1 MRYIYKLFA
10 ALTCFVLILCGAS
23 SLYFYYQEKPD
34 ADIQLPLLS
43 IVLPETRLIVIAPHS
58 DDETLGCGGI
68 IRDVLAAGGQV
79 MVVVMTNGDSFTV
92 AAEEQFHRPA
102 VNSADYIQLGHVRQ
116 SETLRA
122 LKRLGLS
129 EDKVVFFGFPDHGL
143 SALWAENWNVR
154 QPYLSKYTASNHS
167 PYNNSYQQGVPYA
180 GQAVLAN
187 LGQVMSNFNPTLILA
202 PHPDDEHSDHA
213 ATWTFVAA
221 SFIGLSD
228 KEISPKPELY
238 TYLVHRGS
246 FPIPHGYRRDEV
258 LLPPRPLLQS
268 YNSQWMTYDIDAA
281 AESIKEQ
288 AIKEYASQLRVPI
301 MSSLL
306 NSFIRKNELFAKVDI
321 PLINHEQS
329 AVDLTSLATWNNQEP
344 ILVPSRGVKL
354 LDVLEPRAKIVNVSA
369 VSQHKNIWLRFH
381 IPDFLSNKMWYN
393 VSVVTFRIQ
402 QIERQREKQ
411 EFYFSAVDTN
421 LPLDN
426 IRRFQDDVIIKL
438 PHSPQGLPDYFF
450 VQILT
455 KDGFGVVCHHTVWQP
470 ARIRHSNLSGQSWFT
485 RVWRDSSVRS
495 ELISAKM
502 KHRGSGGETAQP
514 ELKPPIE
521 AGALTNA

>member
-1 MRYIYKLFA
+1 MRYIYKLLA
-10 ALTCFVLILCGAS
+10 ALTCFILVLFGAS
-23 SLYFYYQEKPD
+23 TLYSYYQETPD
-34 ADIQLPLLS
+34 ADIQLPPLS
-43 IVLPETRLIVIAPHS
+43 IVLPETRLLVIAPHS

-79 MVVVMTNGDSFTV
+79 MVVVMTNGDGFTFAV
-92 AAEEQFHRPA
+92 EEQFHRPA
-102 VNSADYIQLGHVRQ
+102 INSTDYIQLGYVRQ

-122 LKRLGLS
+122 LRRLGLS
-129 EDKVVFFGFPDHGL
+129 DDKVVFFCFPDRGL
-143 SALWAENWNVR
+143 NALWTDNWDIR

-167 PYNNSYQQGVPYA
+167 PYNSSYQQAVPYA

-187 LGQVMSNFNPTLILA
+187 LGQVMSNFKPTLILA
-202 PHPDDEHSDHA
+202 PHPADEHSDHA

-238 TYLVHRGS
+238 TYLVHSGS
-246 FPIPHGYRRDEV
+246 FPIPHGYRRGQV

-268 YNSQWMTYDIDAA
+268 YNSQWMTYEIDAN

-306 NSFIRKNELFAKVDI
+306 HSFIRKNELFAKVDI

-329 AVDLTSLATWNNQEP
+329 TVDLASLATWNNQEP
-344 ILVPSRGVKL
+344 ILVSSRGVKL

-402 QIERQREKQ
+402 PIERQREKQ
-411 EFYFSAVDTN
+411 DFYFSAVDTN

-426 IRRFQDDVIIKL
+426 IIRFQDDVIIKL
-438 PHSPQGLPDYFF
+438 PHSPQGSPDYFF
-450 VQILT
+450 IRVLT
-455 KDGFGVVCHHTVWQP
+455 KDRFGVVRRHTVWQP
-470 ARIRHSNLSGQSWFT
+470 VRIRHSNLSG
-485 RVWRDSSVRS
+485 
-495 ELISAKM
+495 
-502 KHRGSGGETAQP
+502 
-514 ELKPPIE
+514 
-521 AGALTNA
+521 